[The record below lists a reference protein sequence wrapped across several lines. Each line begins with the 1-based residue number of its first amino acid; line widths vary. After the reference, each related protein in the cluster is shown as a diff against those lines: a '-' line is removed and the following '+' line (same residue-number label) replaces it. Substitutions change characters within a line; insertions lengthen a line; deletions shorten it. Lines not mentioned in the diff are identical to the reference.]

1 MLNSQRI
8 FVDAVKRYCSDHG
21 IAVDIRSQGWLIVMR
36 RGPED
41 KSKDESKDRSKEQPK
56 TRFTLGYD
64 VGLNSAIAHRIANDK
79 SATAEVLALS
89 GVASIPHTLF
99 LNPRLNAH
107 IPPRGSWDAMLKL
120 LDEHPRGLV
129 LKPNEGTSGRSV
141 FLATNRPAL
150 ELAVEK
156 IFASHLSLAISPYV
170 EIEDEVRV
178 VLIDD
183 VPAVVYR
190 KDRPS
195 VTGDG
200 KHSLLELAL
209 AATPPDRRSTVFP
222 GLLADF
228 GRADLDAI
236 VPPGQRRLL
245 NWRHNLDS
253 GATPMLLEQGEMRDA
268 CVELAVKAA
277 QAIGIRFASV
287 DVVRTGGRWQVLEV
301 NSGVMMEAL
310 SKRHPDLVY
319 ATYSAALDKVFG

>member
-36 RGPED
+36 DGPED
-41 KSKDESKDRSKEQPK
+41 KSKDRSKEQPK

-64 VGLNSAIAHRIANDK
+64 IGLNSAIAHRIANDK

-89 GVASIPHTLF
+89 GVACIPHTLF
-99 LNPRLNAH
+99 LNPTLNAH
-107 IPPRGSWDAMLKL
+107 VPPQGSWDAMLRL
-120 LDEHPRGLV
+120 LDEHSEGLV

-200 KHSLLELAL
+200 KHSLIELAL
-209 AATPPDRRSTVFP
+209 AATPPERRSTVLP

-228 GRADLDAI
+228 GRADIDAI

-253 GATPMLLEQGEMRDA
+253 GARPMLLEQGEMRDA
-268 CVELAVKAA
+268 CVELAVTAA

-287 DVVRTGGRWQVLEV
+287 DVVRTGGRWQVLEI

-319 ATYSAALDKVFG
+319 ATYSAALDKVFA

>member
-36 RGPED
+36 RG
-41 KSKDESKDRSKEQPK
+41 SKEWPNERLK

-64 VGLNSAIAHRIANDK
+64 IGLNSAMAHRIANDK

-89 GVASIPHTLF
+89 GVDCIPHTLF
-99 LNPRLNAH
+99 LNPRLSAH
-107 IPPRGSWDAMLKL
+107 SPPQGSWQAMLRL
-120 LDEHPRGLV
+120 LDEHPGGLV
-129 LKPNEGTSGRSV
+129 LKPNEGTAGRSV
-141 FLATNRPAL
+141 FLAATRPAL
-150 ELAVEK
+150 ELAVDR
-156 IFASHLSLAISPYV
+156 IFASHLSLAVSPYV

-178 VLIDD
+178 ILIDD

-209 AATPPDRRSTVFP
+209 AATPADRHSTVLP
-222 GLLADF
+222 GLLTDL
-228 GRADLDAI
+228 GRAELDAI
-236 VPPGQRRLL
+236 VPLGQRRIL

-253 GATPMLLEQGEMRDA
+253 GATPSLLEPGEIRHA
-268 CVELAVKAA
+268 CVELAVNAA
-277 QAIGIRFASV
+277 NAIGIRFASI
-287 DVVRTGGRWQVLEV
+287 DVVRANGRWRVLEV

-310 SKRHPDLVY
+310 SKRHPELVY
-319 ATYSAALDKVFG
+319 ATYSAALDKVFE